1 MLLND
6 PTYVEAAAALAGRIV
21 DSQAVGFAPRL
32 AWAFRQVL
40 SRRPRPQETRILQ
53 SVFDSHLADY
63 KADPAAARAAL
74 TAGRLSPPKDASDD
88 DVTRRAAWM
97 SMARILLNLHE
108 TITRS

>member
-1 MLLND
+1 
-6 PTYVEAAAALAGRIV
+6 LAGRIV
-21 DSQAVGFAPRL
+21 DSSTDGFTPRL
-32 AWAFRQVL
+32 EWAFRQVL
-40 SRRPRPQETRILQ
+40 SRRPRPQETRILR
-53 SVFDSHLADY
+53 SVFDRHLADF

-74 TAGRLSPPKDASDD
+74 TAGRLSPPRDASDN